1 MSSAYYNQRE
11 KYINNWVERLN
22 NSHSPTVQDDLNE
35 LIETTNR
42 LSNRLDEI
50 ARDEIKFCEEMGS
63 DLERMSWET
72 LCLCDELKKI
82 KQFVG

>member
-11 KYINNWVERLN
+11 KYIKNWVDRLN
-22 NSHSPTVQDDLNE
+22 NSHSKSVQDDLNE

-50 ARDEIKFCEEMGS
+50 ASDEIKFCEEMGS

-72 LCLCDELKKI
+72 MCLCEELKKI